1 MATSKRSATAIRKS
15 PIIMVSST
23 VYGIESLLDQI
34 FAQLR
39 AYGYTVW
46 MSRRGTIQLSHGKS
60 AFGSCLQAVDMCDIF
75 LGIITGSYGSGVD
88 NSGPSITHREINRA
102 IKSNRPR
109 WFLVEH
115 DVAVARQVLKSVRIN
130 SRGCIR
136 KCFCYKKSPIVDD
149 YRVIEMYEKAMRLDI
164 PLERRKDNW
173 VQEFPN
179 HEFVRDFI
187 DAQFS
192 DISRIRAMLAE
203 NAKRRK
209 K

>member
-1 MATSKRSATAIRKS
+1 MTAAKKNTTIRKS

-34 FAQLR
+34 FGQLQ

-46 MSRRGTIQLSHGKS
+46 MSRHGTIPLTQGKS
-60 AFGSCLQAVDMCDIF
+60 AFSNCLHAVDNCDFF
-75 LGIITGSYGSGVD
+75 LGIITGRYGSGID
-88 NSGPSITHREINRA
+88 KLGLSITHREILRA
-102 IKSNRPR
+102 IRFNRPR
-109 WFLVEH
+109 LFLVDEK
-115 DVAVARQVLKSVRIN
+115 VTIARQVLKSVKLN
-130 SRGCIR
+130 AKGTPR
-136 KCFCYKKSPIVDD
+136 KCFCYSGSAIVSD
-149 YRVIEMYEKAMRLDI
+149 YRVIEMYEAAMRFDI
-164 PLERRKDNW
+164 PLERRTDNW

-192 DISRIRAMLAE
+192 DVSRIRKMLAE
-203 NAKRRK
+203 NATRRK

>member
-1 MATSKRSATAIRKS
+1 
-15 PIIMVSST
+15 MVSST

-34 FAQLR
+34 FGQLR

-60 AFGSCLQAVDMCDIF
+60 AFGSCLQAVDQCDMF
-75 LGIITGSYGSGVD
+75 FGIITGRYGSGVD
-88 NSGPSITHREINRA
+88 SSGLSITHREINRA
-102 IKSNRPR
+102 IRNNRPR

-115 DVAVARQVLKSVRIN
+115 DVVVARQVLKSVRYRAN
-130 SRGCIR
+130 GNMR
-136 KCFCYKKSPIVDD
+136 KCFCYKKSAILDD

-164 PLERRKDNW
+164 ALERRKDNW

-192 DISRIRAMLAE
+192 DVGRIRKMLAE
-203 NAKRRK
+203 KAKRRK